1 MSEFTV
7 RGTFPAR
14 NGRQAFEKTVEA
26 PNETLAKEWAFAA
39 FGSEHGLK
47 RTRIDIEEVNA

>member
-14 NGRQAFEKTVEA
+14 YGEQDFETSVEA
-26 PNETLAKEWAFAA
+26 PNEDVAIERTYAE
-39 FGSEHGLK
+39 FGSRHGLK
-47 RTRIDIEEVNA
+47 RTRIDVEEVEQ